1 MEIQLTISINFV
13 SSKDTEEE
21 RAMQSTSDSVK
32 FASYNDAN
40 KVVNESLRS
49 KYQYNLETSIK
60 RSDFLWLGTINVLQV
75 S

>member
-21 RAMQSTSDSVK
+21 RAMRSTSDSVK

-49 KYQYNLETSIK
+49 KCQDNLETSMK
-60 RSDFLWLGTINVLQV
+60 RSDFFLTQYY
-75 S
+75 

>member
-32 FASYNDAN
+32 FASYNDVN

-49 KYQYNLETSIK
+49 KYQYNLETSMK
-60 RSDFLWLGTINVLQV
+60 
-75 S
+75 

>member
-49 KYQYNLETSIK
+49 KCQDNLETSMK
-60 RSDFLWLGTINVLQV
+60 RSHFFLTQYN
-75 S
+75 

>member
-32 FASYNDAN
+32 FASSNDAN

-49 KYQYNLETSIK
+49 QGQDKLETSMK
-60 RSDFLWLGTINVLQV
+60 RSDFFLTQYN
-75 S
+75 

>member
-60 RSDFLWLGTINVLQV
+60 RSNFL
-75 S
+75 

>member
-60 RSDFLWLGTINVLQV
+60 RSDFL
-75 S
+75 

>member
-32 FASYNDAN
+32 FASYNDVN

-49 KYQYNLETSIK
+49 KYQYNLETSMK
-60 RSDFLWLGTINVLQV
+60 RSDFF
-75 S
+75 

>member
-32 FASYNDAN
+32 FASYNDVN

-60 RSDFLWLGTINVLQV
+60 
-75 S
+75 

>member
-40 KVVNESLRS
+40 KVANESLRS
-49 KYQYNLETSIK
+49 KCQDNLETSMK
-60 RSDFLWLGTINVLQV
+60 RSDFFLTQYN
-75 S
+75 

>member
-49 KYQYNLETSIK
+49 KYQYNLETSMK
-60 RSDFLWLGTINVLQV
+60 RSDFF
-75 S
+75 

>member
-1 MEIQLTISINFV
+1 MEIHLTISINFV
-13 SSKDTEEE
+13 SSKDTQEE

-49 KYQYNLETSIK
+49 KCQDNLETSMK
-60 RSDFLWLGTINVLQV
+60 RSVFFF
-75 S
+75 